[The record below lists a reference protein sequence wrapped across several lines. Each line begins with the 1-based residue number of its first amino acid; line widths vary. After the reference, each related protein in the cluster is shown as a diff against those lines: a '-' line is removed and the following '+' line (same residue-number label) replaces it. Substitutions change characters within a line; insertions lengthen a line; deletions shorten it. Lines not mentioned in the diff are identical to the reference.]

1 MPATQISGAIHR
13 TLPEPIAQILSE
25 NCFPIDSALKGILK
39 DGSCPEWRFLKV
51 FLLLSI
57 RVVGPESMFLG
68 LPIFLRN
75 RHSGHDT

>member
-1 MPATQISGAIHR
+1 M
-13 TLPEPIAQILSE
+13 
-25 NCFPIDSALKGILK
+25 
-39 DGSCPEWRFLKV
+39 EWRFLKV

-75 RHSGHDT
+75 RHSGHHAYFVLHLWR